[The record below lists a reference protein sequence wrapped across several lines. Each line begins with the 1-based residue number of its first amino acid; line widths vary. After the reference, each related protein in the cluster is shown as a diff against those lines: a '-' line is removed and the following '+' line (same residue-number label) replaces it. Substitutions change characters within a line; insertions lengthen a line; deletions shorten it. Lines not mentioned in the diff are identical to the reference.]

1 MSAVAELYERDFVA
15 WAEKNAELLRSG
27 RLSEIDIENIAEE
40 LDGLSRSDSNQ
51 LYNRLVVLAHHLMKW
66 QFQPELRGKSWQS
79 TIRDQRARIERQLRS
94 APSLR
99 PKISGMLEDVFDSAR
114 TRALDETNL
123 PDDMFPEGVIYTEE
137 QLLSDWMPE

>member
-27 RLSEIDIENIAEE
+27 RLEEIDTVNIAEE

-51 LYNRLVVLAHHLMKW
+51 LFSRLVVLALHLMKCE
-66 QFQPELRGKSWQS
+66 FQPGLRGKSWES
-79 TIRDQRARIERQLRS
+79 TIRDQRARIERQLRG

-99 PKISGMLEDVFDSAR
+99 PKIAGMLGDVFDLAR
-114 TRALDETNL
+114 SRALDETNL
-123 PDDMFPEGVIYTEE
+123 PPDMIAEGVLYSEE
-137 QLLSDWMPE
+137 QLLSDWMP